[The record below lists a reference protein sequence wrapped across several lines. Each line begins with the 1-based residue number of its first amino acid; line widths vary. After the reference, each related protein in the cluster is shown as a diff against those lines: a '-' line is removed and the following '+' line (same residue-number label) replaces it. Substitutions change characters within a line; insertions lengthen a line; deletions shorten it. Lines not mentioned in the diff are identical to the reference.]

1 MLSPKN
7 QPPESHSRPKHTHI
21 PHTRTDIYK
30 YIHNFICTILL
41 QNPQCAHPT
50 DPTIDLICFSL
61 KILPFQ
67 IGSIL
72 KVVIPIVLNSFK
84 TAALM
89 KF

>member
-21 PHTRTDIYK
+21 PHTRTDIYT

-50 DPTIDLICFSL
+50 DLTIDLICFSL
-61 KILPFQ
+61 KIYHPKAEVF
-67 IGSIL
+67 L
-72 KVVIPIVLNSFK
+72 KVVIPTVLNSFK
-84 TAALM
+84 TALM